1 MQLKKTCHHFSDMKG
16 VDSFMFD
23 IIMNKIKMPYKGEK
37 NFRQIKTSIHWANA
51 VCKRV
56 SAHLGDGVHE
66 ETRNSSSEGDAHLG
80 DGVGEETSL
89 RVLRED
95 K

>member
-1 MQLKKTCHHFSDMKG
+1 M
-16 VDSFMFD
+16 
-23 IIMNKIKMPYKGEK
+23 
-37 NFRQIKTSIHWANA
+37 
-51 VCKRV
+51 CKRV